1 MEVWLNL
8 SPPNHARWTSLLKAL
23 RDHAKEDIASEI
35 EKARENNPA
44 FFHRDKSSRRP
55 RREEV
60 TKKEYEAVLAKKEKC
75 LAAAKCDVNQKS
87 KVLRVKSLEI
97 KSLQSQI
104 AQLEEKLKAQPRQ
117 LKVQPA
123 TTPLLIP
130 GNSSL

>member
-23 RDHAKEDIASEI
+23 QDHAKEDIASEI
-35 EKARENNPA
+35 EKARENNPG
-44 FFHRDKSSRRP
+44 FFHRDKSLRRP

-60 TKKEYEAVLAKKEKC
+60 MKKEYEVALAKKERD
-75 LAAAKCDVNQKS
+75 LVGDLNQMS
-87 KVLRVKSLEI
+87 KALRGKNSEI